1 MITEPPYPRSTAR
14 HGRGEDPIAAT
25 QRRRASKVKPRRN
38 VLGVIGLVCGVAALG
53 VAFLPVVDLAA
64 WPLSAGGLVLS
75 IVGVVQARRG
85 TVGDRGVAVTGVVV
99 GVVAILATAGWLVYR
114 AFFSG
119 GTEAGLHMPAV
130 NGDKHVVGF
139 VVTANG
145 GANVRYGSLNT
156 QRTETAP
163 SSTDAWRQQASYNSG
178 AYLLTLTADSPNGS
192 VNNQI
197 SCSITVDGK
206 KVAENTGTTI
216 ALCTA
221 NVG

>member
-1 MITEPPYPRSTAR
+1 M
-14 HGRGEDPIAAT
+14 
-25 QRRRASKVKPRRN
+25 KPRRN
-38 VLGVIGLVCGVAALG
+38 TLGIIGLVCGLAAFGVVFVPVAT
-53 VAFLPVVDLAA
+53 LAA
-64 WPLSAGGLVLS
+64 WPLAGGGLVLA
-75 IVGVVQARRG
+75 IVGAVQASRG
-85 TVGDRGVAVTGVVV
+85 TVGNRGVAVTGAVIS
-99 GVVAILATAGWLVYR
+99 ALALLTTAGWLVYQTY
-114 AFFSG
+114 FSG
-119 GTEAGLHMPAV
+119 GTAAGLHMPAV
-130 NGDKHVVGF
+130 SGDKHTVAF

-156 QRTETAP
+156 QLTGTTP